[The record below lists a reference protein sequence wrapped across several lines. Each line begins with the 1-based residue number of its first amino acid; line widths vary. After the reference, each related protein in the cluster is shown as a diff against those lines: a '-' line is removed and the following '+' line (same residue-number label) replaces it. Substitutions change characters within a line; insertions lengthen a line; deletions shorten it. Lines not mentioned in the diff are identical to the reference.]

1 MMKITL
7 HYHGQLTT
15 LFGKKEETLE
25 VTSRIV
31 ADLKK
36 ELEVFDVRFRE
47 STYQLAQNNKIIT
60 GTTEITEGSI
70 DVFPPFSGG

>member
-1 MMKITL
+1 MKITL

-15 LFGKKEETLE
+15 LFGKTEEPLE
-25 VTSRIV
+25 VTSRTV
-31 ADLKK
+31 TALKK
-36 ELEVFDVRFRE
+36 ELEAGDVRFRE

-60 GTTEITEGSI
+60 GNTEITDGHI

>member
-1 MMKITL
+1 MKIIL

-15 LFGKKEETLE
+15 LFGKKEAPLE
-25 VTSRIV
+25 VTSRTV
-31 ADLKK
+31 ATLKK
-36 ELEVFDVRFRE
+36 ELEAGDVRFRE

-60 GTTEITEGSI
+60 GNTEITEGRI

>member
-1 MMKITL
+1 MKITL

-15 LFGKKEETLE
+15 LFGKTEEPLD
-25 VTSRIV
+25 VASRTV
-31 ADLKK
+31 AGLKK

-47 STYQLAQNNKIIT
+47 STYQLAQNNKIIN
-60 GTTEITEGSI
+60 GNTEITEGRM